1 MNPLRKRMIEDL
13 RVRNYSKQTIDSYVR
28 SVAAFAKHFGRSPA
42 ELGAEDIRT
51 YQVYLVDERK
61 VANSTLGGITSALR
75 FLYNVTLEGKV
86 PVEQIPTAR
95 REKKL
100 PVVFSRGELKVFFS
114 GIDNPKHRT
123 LLYTLYGA
131 GLRLSEALS
140 LRAEDID
147 SARGL
152 IHVRL
157 GKGNKDRYTIL
168 APSLLKA
175 LRSYWRAWQPKA
187 WLFPGWD
194 QQKQLTTGTVQK
206 VCFRTRK
213 KLGIRKPISPHTLR
227 HCFATHL
234 LEVGLDL
241 RTIQVLLGHGDIKS
255 TSRYLS
261 VAPEG
266 LCTSRPNTDLLKA
279 IAESSS

>member
-1 MNPLRKRMIEDL
+1 MNPPRKRMIEDL

-28 SVAAFAKHFGRSPA
+28 SVAAFARHFGRSPA
-42 ELGAEDIRT
+42 ELNAEDVRS
-51 YQVYLVDERK
+51 YQVHLVEERRISS
-61 VANSTLGGITSALR
+61 STLNGTTSALR
-75 FLYNVTLEGKV
+75 FLYGVTLEGKV
-86 PVEQIPTAR
+86 SVEHIPTAR
-95 REKKL
+95 KEKKL
-100 PVVFSRGELKVFFS
+100 PVVFSPGELKVFFS
-114 GIDNPKHRT
+114 GVDNPKHRT
-123 LLYTLYGA
+123 LLYTVYAA

-152 IHVRL
+152 IRVRS

-168 APSLLKA
+168 SPSLLKA
-175 LRSYWRAWQPKA
+175 LRAYWRAWQPKA
-187 WLFPGWD
+187 WLFPRWNSE
-194 QQKQLTTGTVQK
+194 KQLTTGAVQR

-213 KLGIRKPISPHTLR
+213 KVGINKPISPHTLR

-234 LEVGLDL
+234 LEAGLDL
-241 RTIQVLLGHGDIKS
+241 RTIQVLLGHENIDS
-255 TSRYLS
+255 TSRYLR

-266 LCTSRPNTDLLKA
+266 LCASRPNTDLLKA

>member
-13 RVRNYSKQTIDSYVR
+13 LVRNYSKQTIDSYVR
-28 SVAAFAKHFGRSPA
+28 SVAAFARHFGRSPA
-42 ELGAEDIRT
+42 ELGAEDVRT

-61 VANSTLGGITSALR
+61 VAKSTLNRIATALR
-75 FLYNVTLEGKV
+75 FLYVVTLNGKI
-86 PVEQIPTAR
+86 PVEQIPAAR

-100 PVVFSRGELKVFFS
+100 PVVLSPDELKVFFS
-114 GIDNPKHRT
+114 GVDNPKHRT
-123 LLYTLYGA
+123 LLYTIYGA
-131 GLRLSEALS
+131 GLRVSEALS

-175 LRSYWRAWQPKA
+175 LRTYWRAWQPKA
-187 WLFPGWD
+187 WLFPAWN
-194 QQKQLTTGTVQK
+194 QQKQLTTGAVQK
-206 VCFRTRK
+206 ICLRTRK
-213 KLGIRKPISPHTLR
+213 KVGINKPISPHTLR

-234 LEVGLDL
+234 LEAGLDL

-255 TSRYLS
+255 TSRYLR

-266 LCTSRPNTDLLKA
+266 LCASRPNTDLLKA